1 MERPVRFGVL
11 EQDDREL
18 EIVHS
23 LAKWKRYA
31 LGRYGFNIGEGLYT
45 DMNAIRRDEETD
57 NIHSIY
63 VDQWDWEK
71 VITREMRTKQTFRE
85 TVKNVYEAIRLTEKH
100 MSNLYDYIHCIL
112 PESIFFITTEELEE
126 KYPELSPKDREY
138 EIAKLKGAVC
148 IEEIGDK
155 LPSGEPHDGRA
166 PDYDDWHLNGDIIV
180 YYPILDIALELSSM
194 GIRVDEVA
202 IVLLAGTS
210 VGMRRVRFHPHTV
223 RHVYVVDSSAAV
235 LPDVLAVLLSGVR
248 RALARVANVQRQL
261 QRINGGVF
269 PVAPFPPAERAP
281 CSGGR
286 RLGDVQRVL
295 QQLGDGDGRRLRLAA
310 VVVAGEHHRRPGRRE
325 LAHPADDQQHPLLSR
340 KLAYVVRVGVGE
352 TERRP
357 GAAVLQD
364 CPCADAGT
372 GGAPGLRPRNF
383 RRLGKPERPGLQDLE
398 PVGAVADRR
407 CLAALPVSVA
417 KLAYHHELWQGVRD
431 VGRLVGAD
439 LLQSHDVEVDSAH
452 QLHHVRLALVPGVR
466 GVPVA
471 ILRPDVVRPHA
482 HRRRGGLRLRG
493 PRAASAPPGRRGLVA
508 RRAD

>member
-1 MERPVRFGVL
+1 MAKIAIPDGYTSKLNLKETQIAIKDVKDFFQQALATELNLHRVTAPLFVTPESGLNDNLNGVERPVRFGVL

-31 LGRYGFNIGEGLYT
+31 LGHYGFNIGEGLYT

-202 IVLLAGTS
+202 IVDQLNKAGCPE
-210 VGMRRVRFHPHTV
+210 RKE
-223 RHVYVVDSSAAV
+223 
-235 LPDVLAVLLSGVR
+235 LPFQKA
-248 RALARVANVQRQL
+248 
-261 QRINGGVF
+261 II
-269 PVAPFPPAERAP
+269 E
-281 CSGGR
+281 R
-286 RLGDVQRVL
+286 RLPYTIGGGIGQSRLCMFFLRKAHIGEVQVSIWPEEVIEYASK
-295 QQLGDGDGRRLRLAA
+295 LG
-310 VVVAGEHHRRPGRRE
+310 V
-325 LAHPADDQQHPLLSR
+325 
-340 KLAYVVRVGVGE
+340 
-352 TERRP
+352 T
-357 GAAVLQD
+357 
-364 CPCADAGT
+364 
-372 GGAPGLRPRNF
+372 
-383 RRLGKPERPGLQDLE
+383 
-398 PVGAVADRR
+398 
-407 CLAALPVSVA
+407 
-417 KLAYHHELWQGVRD
+417 
-431 VGRLVGAD
+431 
-439 LLQSHDVEVDSAH
+439 
-452 QLHHVRLALVPGVR
+452 
-466 GVPVA
+466 
-471 ILRPDVVRPHA
+471 IL
-482 HRRRGGLRLRG
+482 
-493 PRAASAPPGRRGLVA
+493 
-508 RRAD
+508 